1 MRVAVTGGRGFIG
14 SHVVDHLLSAGH
26 EVAVADVSDRWRN
39 RAAENYGADL
49 FDAAALD
56 QLNKDIVA
64 DVQESGVAAPS
75 TTRIKGRLA
84 IRVNITNHRTQRGDL
99 DVLVDAVLNAGQ
111 MR

>member
-1 MRVAVTGGRGFIG
+1 LNIVCFRLRREG
-14 SHVVDHLLSAGH
+14 L
-26 EVAVADVSDRWRN
+26 
-39 RAAENYGADL
+39 
-49 FDAAALD
+49 DAAALD